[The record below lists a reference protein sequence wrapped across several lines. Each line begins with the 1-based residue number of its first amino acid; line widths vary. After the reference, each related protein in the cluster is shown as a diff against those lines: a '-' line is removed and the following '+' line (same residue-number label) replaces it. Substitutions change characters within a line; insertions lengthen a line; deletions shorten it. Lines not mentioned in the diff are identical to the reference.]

1 MGLQIEDGKG
11 RGYLLEVDSSNRVR
25 AAAVVRKEIV
35 AVSDT
40 NGKAFIAETN
50 FTTTGTNQIFFYLK
64 NDDTALNLHINRIIM
79 NTDSNTMFH
88 LYKATGV
95 PSGGST
101 VTPTNLNFNSSEAAT
116 VTCLG
121 AASITGLSTTKLHH
135 ARMLASDTMMVEWS
149 GAIILGNG
157 DAIAIECTT
166 NTTAAT
172 CSVEFY
178 FD

>member
-1 MGLQIEDGKG
+1 LQIEDGKG

-35 AVSDT
+35 AVSEVE
-40 NGKAFIAETN
+40 GRAFIAETN

-79 NTDSNTMFH
+79 NTNSASMFH
-88 LYKATGV
+88 LYKVTGTTT
-95 PSGGST
+95 GGNA
-101 VTPTNLNFNSSEAAT
+101 VTPTNLNFNSSDTAS

-121 AASITGLSTTKLHH
+121 GASITGLSTTKLHH
-135 ARMLASDTMMVEWS
+135 ARILASDTMMVEWA

-166 NTTAAT
+166 NTTFAT